1 LGALTTPFILAR
13 ASSNILCC
21 AAAASSSVIAA
32 PVLHLPP
39 PFKESCWK
47 KKKILLNYNYVELY
61 KPDCNKISFCAFKAQ
76 LYVAKSTKTVNLH
89 NSKKQYIY
97 IYIYMER
104 RLDKAHNTN
113 PLWQKEIKESRS

>member
-89 NSKKQYIY
+89 IQKNNIY
-97 IYIYMER
+97 IYI
-104 RLDKAHNTN
+104 
-113 PLWQKEIKESRS
+113 WKEGSIKLITPIHCGKKK